1 MPGPTTSD
9 FPSSSSSS
17 SSASESSSSTSVL
30 PGPPSTRARSPS
42 ACTVPRSSHPWT
54 PDSLPSPIA
63 SSSTRV
69 QMPSVEDP
77 APAVSSDA
85 SEAGIHGDTDD
96 RNTSEL
102 AASAFMA
109 IPQYTH
115 VFESSDRP
123 YATPSEV
130 VNAVRARD
138 DLLVRETVP
147 DHAPNPSSP
156 PVEWY
161 VSDSEMT
168 DALSEMGGVPLE
180 PYIGGHVGVAAL
192 LNQSLDTPVTV
203 HPVSST
209 ISSDTEDGEATDLIM
224 DYEPSVME
232 NRSTSQSIAE
242 DDPDDTQKFYSD
254 DGDAYEDDVASDM
267 ETRHGTAYL
276 SEEELEDFYHD
287 QPLPSG
293 PESLDLGA
301 GSMRDDYS
309 NVFSE
314 GDDSSNADPTGET
327 HFADPV
333 VGTTRERNLNVD
345 QFIAQWLYQ
354 SSAASSIPSLSMSSA
369 QLPRSAIAHLIGW
382 IPPPKIYRPPGYTR
396 DFYDLQQIPWWD
408 ALRIKRAYVREL
420 RDQSYTSYH
429 NLEYSR
435 QRPGA
440 RLPQE
445 ESYFRGKAMY
455 TEHKATIEHFQLRNL
470 MSVAAYNTVHFAHE
484 SKVYSWVPAYDDL
497 VCLLDLSRPTVE
509 SGLQGPVKISTMKS
523 AHDTTI
529 AGGFSGE
536 YAVRAAG
543 TTGPGVQGYV
553 TKDANGITNHVDII
567 PSRTSRSPQG
577 IFASNDRHLRVL
589 DCETNTFVAD
599 HELSRAINCTATSPD
614 GRLRVL
620 IGDSADAWV
629 VEADTGRPVHPL
641 RGHRDFGF
649 ACAWAPDM
657 HHIATSNQDKTAI
670 IWDVRMW
677 RMLQKIES
685 DVAGYR
691 SLRWSPVGGGP
702 RTLLLC
708 EPADRIAVVNAQTYQ
723 RRQVHDFFGEIG
735 GADYAPD
742 GSTIWVAN
750 TDEHFGGF
758 LEYER
763 RQWGQ
768 RYGLRD
774 RPNEWLR
781 ETELDDDDRCMLTER
796 ERQQRWM
803 WTLGDEEHETLLL

>member
-1 MPGPTTSD
+1 MPGPTTAD
-9 FPSSSSSS
+9 FPSSSY

-30 PGPPSTRARSPS
+30 PGPPSTRTRSPS

-69 QMPSVEDP
+69 PMPSIEDP

-96 RNTSEL
+96 RNTSDL

-109 IPQYTH
+109 VPQFAH
-115 VFESSDRP
+115 VFESADRP

-130 VNAVRARD
+130 VNAVRARE

-168 DALSEMGGVPLE
+168 DALSEIGGVPLE

-192 LNQSLDTPVTV
+192 LNQALDTPVPA
-203 HPVSST
+203 HHVSST
-209 ISSDTEDGEATDLIM
+209 LSSDTEDGEATDLIM
-224 DYEPSVME
+224 YYEPSVRE
-232 NRSTSQSIAE
+232 NRSTSQSVAE

-254 DGDAYEDDVASDM
+254 DGDEYDDVASDM
-267 ETRHGTAYL
+267 GTRHGTAHL
-276 SEEELEDFYHD
+276 SEEEELDDFYHD
-287 QPLPSG
+287 PPSPSV
-293 PESLDLGA
+293 PELSDLGA

-345 QFIAQWLYQ
+345 QFIAQWVYQ
-354 SSAASSIPSLSMSSA
+354 SSAASAIPSLSMSSA
-369 QLPRSAIAHLIGW
+369 HLPRSAIAHLIGW
-382 IPPPKIYRPPGYTR
+382 IPPPKIFRPPGYTR

-497 VCLLDLSRPTVE
+497 SCLLDLSRPTVE

-567 PSRTSRSPQG
+567 PSRTNRSPQG

-781 ETELDDDDRCMLTER
+781 EAELDEDDRCMLRER

-803 WTLGDEEHETLLL
+803 WNLEDDEHDALLL

>member
-1 MPGPTTSD
+1 
-9 FPSSSSSS
+9 
-17 SSASESSSSTSVL
+17 
-30 PGPPSTRARSPS
+30 
-42 ACTVPRSSHPWT
+42 
-54 PDSLPSPIA
+54 
-63 SSSTRV
+63 
-69 QMPSVEDP
+69 MPSVEDP

-123 YATPSEV
+123 YATPSEM

-333 VGTTRERNLNVD
+333 VGT
-345 QFIAQWLYQ
+345 
-354 SSAASSIPSLSMSSA
+354 SMSPS
-369 QLPRSAIAHLIGW
+369 S
-382 IPPPKIYRPPGYTR
+382 
-396 DFYDLQQIPWWD
+396 
-408 ALRIKRAYVREL
+408 
-420 RDQSYTSYH
+420 TS
-429 NLEYSR
+429 
-435 QRPGA
+435 
-440 RLPQE
+440 
-445 ESYFRGKAMY
+445 F
-455 TEHKATIEHFQLRNL
+455 
-470 MSVAAYNTVHFAHE
+470 
-484 SKVYSWVPAYDDL
+484 
-497 VCLLDLSRPTVE
+497 
-509 SGLQGPVKISTMKS
+509 VK
-523 AHDTTI
+523 
-529 AGGFSGE
+529 
-536 YAVRAAG
+536 
-543 TTGPGVQGYV
+543 
-553 TKDANGITNHVDII
+553 
-567 PSRTSRSPQG
+567 
-577 IFASNDRHLRVL
+577 
-589 DCETNTFVAD
+589 C
-599 HELSRAINCTATSPD
+599 
-614 GRLRVL
+614 
-620 IGDSADAWV
+620 
-629 VEADTGRPVHPL
+629 
-641 RGHRDFGF
+641 
-649 ACAWAPDM
+649 
-657 HHIATSNQDKTAI
+657 
-670 IWDVRMW
+670 
-677 RMLQKIES
+677 
-685 DVAGYR
+685 
-691 SLRWSPVGGGP
+691 
-702 RTLLLC
+702 
-708 EPADRIAVVNAQTYQ
+708 
-723 RRQVHDFFGEIG
+723 
-735 GADYAPD
+735 
-742 GSTIWVAN
+742 
-750 TDEHFGGF
+750 
-758 LEYER
+758 
-763 RQWGQ
+763 
-768 RYGLRD
+768 
-774 RPNEWLR
+774 
-781 ETELDDDDRCMLTER
+781 
-796 ERQQRWM
+796 
-803 WTLGDEEHETLLL
+803 